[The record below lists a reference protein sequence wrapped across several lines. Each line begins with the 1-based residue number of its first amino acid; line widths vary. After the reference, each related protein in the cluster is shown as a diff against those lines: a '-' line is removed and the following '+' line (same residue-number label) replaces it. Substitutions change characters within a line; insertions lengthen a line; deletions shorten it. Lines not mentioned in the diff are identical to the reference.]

1 MTDRH
6 PFSQDE
12 WEAIRSVPLL
22 AGLAVARAAPSGVR
36 GGLSELRTLI
46 VDIGRRG
53 PDRPATPLVDAIIDD
68 HPRWHLSRLSGS
80 DTADPEQLLADAVG
94 ACAGAHELLE
104 THIEPDDVAHF
115 REWVLS
121 IAHHVASTCRE
132 DDAAE
137 SAAEVAAIRQLRE
150 ALGGDV
156 MPHD

>member
-12 WEAIRSVPLL
+12 WETIRSVPLL

-36 GGLSELRTLI
+36 GGLAELRTLI
-46 VDIGRRG
+46 VDIGRRE
-53 PDRPATPLVDAIIDD
+53 PDRPATPLVDAVIDD

-80 DTADPEQLLADAVG
+80 DTGDPEQLLADAVG
-94 ACAGAHELLE
+94 VCTDVHALLE
-104 THIEPDDVAHF
+104 GRVEPEDLVHF

-121 IAHHVASTCRE
+121 IAHHVASTSRE

-137 SAAEVAAIRQLRE
+137 SAAEVAAISQLRK
-150 ALGGDV
+150 ALGGDA
-156 MPHD
+156 MPHR